1 MLFIGFTLVHGHSE
15 PVAILVSGNQDPVEE
30 TAAGELQKYLS
41 ILYPEDDFTIVGEM
55 PSDNRKIILIGT
67 VEKLEPYKEL
77 LPAAL
82 PGAPESYSVTTFQS
96 GNREVGVIAGYDN
109 AGTLYAVY
117 ALLEQLGCG
126 FYLSYETLPEAK
138 ARFTFDEWNLADAPA
153 YPVRLVFN
161 WHNFLSGISTW
172 NLEDWNLW
180 IEQSAKM
187 RYNTIMIHSYGNN
200 PMMEFEHNGQKKE
213 VGYLANTV
221 KGRDWGTNH
230 TNDVMRLYGARSVFQ
245 DSVFGAEASKVPDD
259 NRVEAAVELAQN
271 AFKRAEEFGMD
282 VAFTFDVGDRYS
294 TPDNI
299 IETLPGHARLKT
311 MATWYPHPETA
322 EGYAYYKAQARQI
335 LEMYPQIDYFIPWV
349 RYRVPNDPSDFL
361 RVEQFPDA
369 WEKDFKSG
377 ISKENMEDNTF
388 TRSMYFLGKICKAY
402 QKAVYELGFDE
413 VKMGIGTWNW
423 AAFPAIDK
431 FLPEEFEFFPLDW
444 YMNFHADSTVHT
456 LISIDA
462 GRKVHP
468 IVWAHHDDHRYIG
481 KPYTPYD
488 DFADMLEERNA
499 AGFGIIHWTTRPLDI
514 YFKSL
519 SQQVWKETLNEP
531 LEETVADFAK
541 KTFESDAPVFRNY
554 IYEWITR
561 AAMFG
566 RETSEYFYDMKD
578 TEDRLKRFQLG
589 KYGNPLD
596 EPENAVK
603 EARKRLKIL
612 DDVDTLSLSDQG
624 RDWYRYFYGFEKF
637 VVSFNQDQKY
647 LVDAFDLIE
656 KEEYSAAKNMLS
668 QANPEETIRLYTDFS
683 TQGYITQGEKGL
695 IVSLNL
701 RWLPDF
707 YVFMQKLRMMPV
719 KYNFAPVF
727 HEPLARSAGPYTF
740 FFTKDKEVW
749 RSMGTKETGC
759 DVKVVQNVPVSD
771 ETAHTY
777 IESGQP
783 VELELGIW
791 RPLRRL
797 EPWQDNALLPGN
809 YEVELMFYDQGINR
823 KANRIFEV
831 QILDNKGVQVAE
843 KKVNLYKE
851 RGKGNDPVRMRM
863 PFTVERGQKL
873 KIRLVPK
880 KGSIILNSM
889 VIYPVE

>member
-1 MLFIGFTLVHGHSE
+1 
-15 PVAILVSGNQDPVEE
+15 
-30 TAAGELQKYLS
+30 
-41 ILYPEDDFTIVGEM
+41 
-55 PSDNRKIILIGT
+55 
-67 VEKLEPYKEL
+67 
-77 LPAAL
+77 
-82 PGAPESYSVTTFQS
+82 
-96 GNREVGVIAGYDN
+96 
-109 AGTLYAVY
+109 
-117 ALLEQLGCG
+117 
-126 FYLSYETLPEAK
+126 
-138 ARFTFDEWNLADAPA
+138 
-153 YPVRLVFN
+153 
-161 WHNFLSGISTW
+161 
-172 NLEDWNLW
+172 
-180 IEQSAKM
+180 
-187 RYNTIMIHSYGNN
+187 
-200 PMMEFEHNGQKKE
+200 
-213 VGYLANTV
+213 
-221 KGRDWGTNH
+221 
-230 TNDVMRLYGARSVFQ
+230 
-245 DSVFGAEASKVPDD
+245 
-259 NRVEAAVELAQN
+259 VEAAVELAQN
-271 AFKRAEEFGMD
+271 AFKRAEEYGMD

-369 WEKDFKSG
+369 WEKDFNAG
-377 ISKENMEDNTF
+377 ISRENMEDNTF

-402 QKAVYELGFDE
+402 QKAVDELGFDE

-456 LISIDA
+456 LTSIDV

-499 AGFGIIHWTTRPLDI
+499 AGFGVIHWTTRPLDI

-531 LEETVADFAK
+531 LEKTVADFAK

-554 IYEWITR
+554 IYEWITK

-612 DDVDTLSLSDQG
+612 DAVDTLSLSDQG

-637 VVSFNQDQKY
+637 VISFNQDQKY

-656 KEEYSAAKNMLS
+656 KEEYSAARNMLS

-740 FFTKDKEVW
+740 FYTKDKEVW
-749 RSMGTKETGC
+749 RSMGTEETGC
-759 DVKVVQNVPVSD
+759 DVKAAQKVSVSD
-771 ETAHTY
+771 ETATTC
-777 IESGQP
+777 IESDQAFD
-783 VELELGIW
+783 LELGIW

-809 YEVELMFYDQGINR
+809 YELELMFYDPDLNR

-831 QILDNKGVQVAE
+831 QIVDSNGQQLAVE
-843 KKVNLYKE
+843 KVNLYKV
-851 RGKGNDPVRMRM
+851 RGQADEPIRMQIPFSVDP
-863 PFTVERGQKL
+863 GQKL
-873 KIRLVPK
+873 QLRFIPK